1 MLAVGARR
9 GLLTTL
15 ILLTTL
21 LAGCA
26 ARPPRVHEPAV
37 QAWPER
43 LRALQAIEHFQLAG
57 RIAASNGS
65 DAFSAGVHWRQQGD
79 DAVIDLSG
87 PLGLGAAHIVQSGSI
102 LSVTNA
108 QGVAY
113 HGPPAGEQLA
123 STLGFDPPLASLRY
137 WVLGV
142 SDPSPVTA
150 RVLDAQQRLVRLQ
163 QQGWQIDYEQYS
175 QVQDQWLPHRVS
187 ITQGRY
193 RLKLVVNS
201 WQLGGH
207 DGSL

>member
-1 MLAVGARR
+1 MLAQGARSS
-9 GLLTTL
+9 LL

-21 LAGCA
+21 LAACA
-26 ARPPRVHEPAV
+26 AAPVRVHAPPAHS
-37 QAWPER
+37 WPER
-43 LRALQAIEHFQLAG
+43 LRALEAIEHFELSG
-57 RIAASNGS
+57 RLAASNGT

-87 PLGLGAAHIVQSGSI
+87 PLGLGAAHIVQNGAS

-108 QGVAY
+108 QGVVY
-113 HGPPAGEQLA
+113 RGPPAGEQMA

-137 WVLGV
+137 WVLGA
-142 SDPSPVTA
+142 SDPSPVA
-150 RVLDAQQRLVRLQ
+150 AQALDLQQRLTHLQ
-163 QQGWQIDYEQYS
+163 QQGWQIEYQQYS
-175 QVQDQWLPHRVS
+175 QVQDLWLPRRLS